1 VTKVTSKN
9 LHSTET
15 NFGSAKNV
23 GSSNAVEFEF
33 ELRHIATVR
42 YITIRPLELFQIPAV
57 RYNMTW
63 YDIVYLRCSK
73 KTVSFVHH
81 TEPTEKKYRKN
92 ELNKSWSMVSPV
104 RSGPI
109 VWSQW
114 SGPWPSPIIGSDIY
128 NWANRNLA
136 GLEMFKYLYNI
147 VYTQYHLM
155 ALCLCHP
162 GWCLSLVAGPLSRGS
177 PPLPPVGHIWDVML
191 FWRKG
196 NINENCLCLT
206 VVCSTKIRAVLTG
219 RLTVCGRANH
229 LST

>member
-1 VTKVTSKN
+1 MTKVTSKN

-73 KTVSFVHH
+73 KKLLASFVHH
-81 TEPTEKKYRKN
+81 TEPTEKNREKMNSINR
-92 ELNKSWSMVSPV
+92 EAWWV

-109 VWSQW
+109 VWS
-114 SGPWPSPIIGSDIY
+114 GPWSSPIIGSDIY

-136 GLEMFKYLYNI
+136 DLEMFKYLYNI

-155 ALCLCHP
+155 PLCLCHP